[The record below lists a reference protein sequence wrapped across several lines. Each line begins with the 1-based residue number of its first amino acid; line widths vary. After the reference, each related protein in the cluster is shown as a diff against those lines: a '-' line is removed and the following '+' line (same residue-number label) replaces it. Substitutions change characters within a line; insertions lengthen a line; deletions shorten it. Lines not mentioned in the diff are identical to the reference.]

1 MDPKGKGMVVNDKE
15 KESFVNDPKEDKP
28 TRATKE
34 KMGGRR
40 KQGASKR

>member
-28 TRATKE
+28 TESRLE
-34 KMGGRR
+34 GG
-40 KQGASKR
+40 